1 MKKTFFCAI
10 ELLLSL
16 LITVSHFGCA
26 STEPPKNEV
35 TSETALA
42 YEDIRLKNEQD
53 ADYVTSWN
61 PNANYKIEK
70 IGSRFYLI
78 FDDPDEYK
86 DWDVGIADVQFE
98 SIRVFRDTVTQG
110 KLEEWQK
117 AVVAKAFPRDDVGIP
132 ICDFNNL
139 FIPKLPS
146 PLKVAGICWNGETY
160 SYSFI
165 ESEYGRFGYLYC
177 YTKEKYDTKYQS
189 DYVHYFERDTIT
201 VASKEYAKDRNAEIT
216 YYSTPRAQLK
226 KVRYEMQN
234 NGNHIVVDEEYTLS
248 IASNLLETSDTVPSS
263 IKLYVTNGDVY
274 FAVSLFGF
282 SARPTAEWLSSFS
295 VALWQYE

>member
-16 LITVSHFGCA
+16 LITVSLFGCA

-177 YTKEKYDTKYQS
+177 
-189 DYVHYFERDTIT
+189 
-201 VASKEYAKDRNAEIT
+201 
-216 YYSTPRAQLK
+216 
-226 KVRYEMQN
+226 
-234 NGNHIVVDEEYTLS
+234 
-248 IASNLLETSDTVPSS
+248 
-263 IKLYVTNGDVY
+263 
-274 FAVSLFGF
+274 
-282 SARPTAEWLSSFS
+282 
-295 VALWQYE
+295 